1 MNGYNKYIDL
11 HTHSVNSD
19 GTLTPTELIKLAK
32 EKNLAAVALTD
43 HDTVNGLEEAFDAG
57 KKYGVE
63 VVSGIEFSVSA
74 DVEMHLIG
82 LDFPL
87 DSPKITA
94 VLDAMI
100 KNRNTRNTKLLRILS
115 ELGMP
120 LTEDDVLQFA
130 TSPVIGRSQFSR
142 AMVKKGYVSSVAEA
156 FDKYLAFGKP
166 AYLPRETLSPTEAIR
181 IIRESGGIAV
191 LPHLNQ
197 IDKTD
202 DELYELLK
210 LLKSVGLDAVEGYY
224 TEYTEEM
231 NIKYRKMA
239 DDLGLK
245 LSGGSDFHGENKI
258 AHDIGTGGGNLRI
271 PYSVLEN
278 LRSRR

>member
-1 MNGYNKYIDL
+1 MNEYNKYIDL

-43 HDTVNGLEEAFDAG
+43 HDTINGLEEAFAAG

-63 VVSGIEFSVSA
+63 VISGIEFSVSA

-82 LDFPL
+82 LDFSL
-87 DSPKITA
+87 DSPKITS

-100 KNRNTRNTKLLRILS
+100 KNRNTRNTKLLRILG

-130 TSPVIGRSQFSR
+130 TSPVIGRSQVAR

-156 FDKYLAFGKP
+156 FDKYLAFGRP
-166 AYLPRETLSPTEAIR
+166 AYLPRETLSPTDAIR
-181 IIRESGGIAV
+181 IIKESGGIAV

-197 IDKTD
+197 IDKSD

-210 LLKSVGLDAVEGYY
+210 HLKSVGLDAVEGYY

-258 AHDIGTGGGNLRI
+258 AHELGTGSGNLKI
-271 PYSVLEN
+271 PYNILEN
-278 LRSRR
+278 LRNRR

>member
-32 EKNLAAVALTD
+32 EKNLEAVALTD
-43 HDTVNGLEEAFDAG
+43 HDTVNGLEEAFAAG

-100 KNRNTRNTKLLRILS
+100 KNRNTRNTKLLRILG

-142 AMVKKGYVSSVAEA
+142 AMVKKGYVSSIAEA
-156 FDKYLAFGKP
+156 FDKYLAFGRP
-166 AYLPRETLSPTEAIR
+166 AYLPRETLSPTDAIR
-181 IIRESGGIAV
+181 IIKESGGIAV

-197 IDKTD
+197 IDKSD

-210 LLKSVGLDAVEGYY
+210 HLKSVRLDAVEGYY

-258 AHDIGTGGGNLRI
+258 AHELGTGSGNLKI
-271 PYSVLEN
+271 PYNILEN
-278 LRSRR
+278 LRNRR

>member
-1 MNGYNKYIDL
+1 MNEYNKYIDL

-19 GTLTPTELIKLAK
+19 GTLTPTELIRLAK

-43 HDTVNGLEEAFDAG
+43 HDTVNGLEEAFAAG

-82 LDFPL
+82 LDFSL
-87 DSPKITA
+87 DSPKITS

-100 KNRNTRNTKLLRILS
+100 KNRNTRNTKLLQILG

-130 TSPVIGRSQFSR
+130 TSPVIGRSQVAR
-142 AMVKKGYVSSVAEA
+142 AMIKNGYVSSVAEA
-156 FDKYLAFGKP
+156 FDKYLAFGRP

-181 IIRESGGIAV
+181 IIKESGGIAV

-197 IDKTD
+197 IDKSD

-210 LLKSVGLDAVEGYY
+210 HLKSVGLDAVEGYY

-258 AHDIGTGGGNLRI
+258 AHDLGTGGGNLRI

>member
-1 MNGYNKYIDL
+1 MNEYKYIDL

-43 HDTVNGLEEAFDAG
+43 HDTINGLEEAFAAG

-63 VVSGIEFSVSA
+63 VISGIEFSVSA

-82 LDFPL
+82 LDFSL
-87 DSPKITA
+87 DSPKITS

-100 KNRNTRNTKLLRILS
+100 KNRNTRNTKLLRILG

-130 TSPVIGRSQFSR
+130 TSPVIGRSQVAR
-142 AMVKKGYVSSVAEA
+142 AMVKKGYVSSIAEA
-156 FDKYLAFGKP
+156 FDKYLAFGRP
-166 AYLPRETLSPTEAIR
+166 AYLPRETLSPAEAIS
-181 IIRESGGIAV
+181 IIKASGGIAV

-197 IDKTD
+197 IDKSD

-210 LLKSVGLDAVEGYY
+210 HLKSVGLDAVEGYY
-224 TEYTEEM
+224 TEYTEGM

-258 AHDIGTGGGNLRI
+258 AHELGTGSGNLKI
-271 PYSVLEN
+271 PYNILEN
-278 LRSRR
+278 LRNRR

>member
-1 MNGYNKYIDL
+1 MNEYKYIDL

-43 HDTVNGLEEAFDAG
+43 HDTINGLEEAFAAG

-63 VVSGIEFSVSA
+63 VISGIEFSVSA

-82 LDFPL
+82 LDFSL
-87 DSPKITA
+87 DSPKITS

-100 KNRNTRNTKLLRILS
+100 KNRNTRNTKLLRILG

-130 TSPVIGRSQFSR
+130 TSPVIGRSQVAR

-156 FDKYLAFGKP
+156 FDKYLAFGRP
-166 AYLPRETLSPTEAIR
+166 AYLPRETLSPTDAIR
-181 IIRESGGIAV
+181 IIKESGGIAV

-210 LLKSVGLDAVEGYY
+210 HLKSVGLDAVEGYY

-258 AHDIGTGGGNLRI
+258 AHELGTGSGNLKI
-271 PYSVLEN
+271 PYNILEN
-278 LRSRR
+278 LRNRR